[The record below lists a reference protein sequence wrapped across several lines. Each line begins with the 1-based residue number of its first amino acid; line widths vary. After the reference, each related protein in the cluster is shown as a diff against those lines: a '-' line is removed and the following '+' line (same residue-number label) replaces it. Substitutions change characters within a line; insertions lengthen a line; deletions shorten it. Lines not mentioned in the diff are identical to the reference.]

1 MRRIAHLMVVAT
13 CALGFGST
21 AAAQSQPQGGE
32 TAEPRIHE
40 VIELTRS
47 VVQTQRKA
55 IVANAMQLTEQ
66 ESQAFWPVY
75 RAYHAEID
83 LLNDRLAALI
93 TDYLKD
99 TVNVSQGEAE
109 EMLDEYLSI
118 RAERIKLKQKHVKRF
133 QKVLPSIKAV
143 RYYQVEN
150 KLDAAVDLELAKSIP
165 LIW

>member
-1 MRRIAHLMVVAT
+1 MRRIAHLTVLAT
-13 CALGFGST
+13 CALGLGS
-21 AAAQSQPQGGE
+21 AAAQSQP

-55 IVANAMQLTEQ
+55 IVANARQLTEQ
-66 ESQAFWPVY
+66 RSQAFWPVY
-75 RAYHAEID
+75 RAYHAEVG

-93 TDYLKD
+93 TAYARD
-99 TVNVSQGEAE
+99 TVNVSPGEAE

-118 RAERIKLKQKHVKRF
+118 RAARIKLKQKYVERF

>member
-1 MRRIAHLMVVAT
+1 MRRIAQLMVVAT

-21 AAAQSQPQGGE
+21 AAAQPQPQGGE
-32 TAEPRIHE
+32 TSEPHIHE

-75 RAYHAEID
+75 RAYHVEID

-109 EMLDEYLSI
+109 EMLEIGLA
-118 RAERIKLKQKHVKRF
+118 RQAR
-133 QKVLPSIKAV
+133 KAGAPPGWV
-143 RYYQVEN
+143 R
-150 KLDAAVDLELAKSIP
+150 
-165 LIW
+165 